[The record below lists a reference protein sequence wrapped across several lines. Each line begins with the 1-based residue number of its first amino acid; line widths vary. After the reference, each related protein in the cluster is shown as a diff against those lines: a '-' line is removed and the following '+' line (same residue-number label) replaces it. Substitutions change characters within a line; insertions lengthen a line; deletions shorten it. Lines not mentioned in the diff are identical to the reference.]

1 MKKLLVL
8 LLVAALLVSG
18 LAFAEPGITKDKV
31 LIGTFQALSG
41 PVAYIGLSMRKGMDA
56 YFNWVNANGGVY
68 GRKIELLV
76 ADDQFNPAKT
86 VVEVKRMVEQDKV
99 FSIVGGLGTP
109 GCLAVMK
116 YLNDSKVPFV
126 YQGSGALGLA
136 VPPNKYIFSVQPNYY
151 SVEGPIVAKYLAR
164 QLGYKRIG
172 MVYRAA
178 DDGKEELAG
187 FQSWL
192 VSNRLEK
199 LLVKAIPVNPNATS
213 FDNEILELLGAGVD
227 VVFLSMYGQ
236 QPPNFMIQAKQYG
249 LDAKIVMSYPNSD
262 IQVIQL
268 SQGAAEGAQAMAW
281 VWLGDADSVQFQRYL
296 AIYQETFPQEIP
308 NAYAAAGFI
317 AGEVFTEG
325 LRRAGQNPT
334 REGLVQALETM
345 SGWQGLISPII
356 SYKPYSVGDNTC
368 RVGLQ
373 AMYAMEVVN
382 GLWEKVSDWIDSK

>member
-1 MKKLLVL
+1 MKKMLVL

-31 LIGTFQALSG
+31 LIGSFQALSG

-56 YFNWVNANGGVY
+56 YFNWVNANGGIF

-109 GCLAVMK
+109 GCLAVMQ
-116 YLNDSKVPFV
+116 YLNDSQVPFV
-126 YQGSGALGLA
+126 YQGSGALALA

-164 QLGYKRIG
+164 NLGYKRIG
-172 MVYRAA
+172 IVYRAA

-187 FQSWL
+187 LQSWL
-192 VSNRLEK
+192 VKNRLDK
-199 LLVKAIPVNPNATS
+199 LLVKAIPVNPSATS
-213 FDNEILELLGAGVD
+213 FDNEILELLAANVD

-281 VWLGDADSVQFQRYL
+281 VWLGDADSEQFQRYL
-296 AIYQETFPQEIP
+296 AIYQETFPGEVP

-325 LRRAGQNPT
+325 LRRAGETPT

-345 SGWQGLISPII
+345 NGWQGLISPII
-356 SYKPYSVGDNTC
+356 SYKPFSIGDNTC

-382 GLWEKVSDWIDSK
+382 GVWERVSDWIDSK

>member
-164 QLGYKRIG
+164 NLGYKRIG

-281 VWLGDADSVQFQRYL
+281 VWLGDADSEQFQRYL

>member
-116 YLNDSKVPFV
+116 YLNGSKVPFV

-164 QLGYKRIG
+164 NLGYKRIG

-281 VWLGDADSVQFQRYL
+281 VWLGDADSEQFQRYL

>member
-41 PVAYIGLSMRKGMDA
+41 PVAYIGLSMRKGLDA
-56 YFNWVNANGGVY
+56 YFNWVNANGGVF

-164 QLGYKRIG
+164 NLGYKRIG

-281 VWLGDADSVQFQRYL
+281 VWLGDADSEQFQRYL

>member
-1 MKKLLVL
+1 
-8 LLVAALLVSG
+8 
-18 LAFAEPGITKDKV
+18 
-31 LIGTFQALSG
+31 
-41 PVAYIGLSMRKGMDA
+41 
-56 YFNWVNANGGVY
+56 
-68 GRKIELLV
+68 
-76 ADDQFNPAKT
+76 
-86 VVEVKRMVEQDKV
+86 
-99 FSIVGGLGTP
+99 
-109 GCLAVMK
+109 
-116 YLNDSKVPFV
+116 
-126 YQGSGALGLA
+126 
-136 VPPNKYIFSVQPNYY
+136 NYY

-164 QLGYKRIG
+164 NLGYKRIG

-268 SQGAAEGAQAMAW
+268 SQGAAKGAQAMAW
-281 VWLGDADSVQFQRYL
+281 VWLGDADSEQFQRYL

>member
-281 VWLGDADSVQFQRYL
+281 VWLGDADSEQFQRYL

>member
-8 LLVAALLVSG
+8 LLVATLLVSG

-164 QLGYKRIG
+164 NLGYKRIG